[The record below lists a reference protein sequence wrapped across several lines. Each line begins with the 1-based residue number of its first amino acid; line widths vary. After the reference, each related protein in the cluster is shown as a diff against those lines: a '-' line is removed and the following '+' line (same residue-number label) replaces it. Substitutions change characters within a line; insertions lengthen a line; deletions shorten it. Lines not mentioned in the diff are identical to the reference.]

1 MKRKALALA
10 LLAFLPAALRAQV
23 YTWEEPRTGET
34 RISTIAPAWY
44 RQPYLEQVVPAP
56 RVVVSIG
63 TAVIDDTALPLAR
76 RLELFERR
84 NPKPAARR

>member
-23 YTWEEPRTGET
+23 YSWEEPRTGGT
-34 RISTIAPAWY
+34 RISTVAPAWY
-44 RQPYLEQVVPAP
+44 RFPYVEHVAGP

-63 TAVIDDTALPLAR
+63 ATVIDDTALPLAK

-84 NPKPAARR
+84 HPKPAARR